1 MSPAART
8 RLRHSAPTVVILAA
22 AAVTA
27 AAGRPQAGG
36 LIVLGV
42 VVGLALGID
51 IDLPWGGKVPLG
63 YTLLVASIVVV
74 EPIEAVLVLTSAA
87 LAIAADA
94 GRRSILLTIA
104 VGGVAATLTRIALVR
119 AGPFGGADL
128 DVLSRTALIGGAF
141 LGADLLLGRRHLQR
155 VWPLYVTLL
164 SAAALVAIASTKSP
178 ALGVVA
184 LVPLFVTKFSFG
196 RFASA
201 RNTYAQT
208 TQALSLLPEVAGLS
222 PLGHGERT
230 ALYARA
236 VAERSGLDLTSI
248 DRVATAARLHH
259 LGYISLHEQE
269 ERDGPPDVA
278 ELRRV
283 SGELLR
289 GTGFLSAIAEVV
301 EDSQESDGVD
311 PGMEAAIVQVC
322 SAFDDASQ
330 SEPGTDPYAA
340 VLARYPTGNRAAAAR
355 ALSTLQERRP
365 GLLAEGREASA
376 VLAGAVSGG
385 SDESEKAGQTTQRGH

>member
-1 MSPAART
+1 MSPAAEAQIR
-8 RLRHSAPTVVILAA
+8 RSVPVAVLLVAA
-22 AAVTA
+22 AIA
-27 AAGRPQAGG
+27 AASGQPQAGG

-51 IDLPWGGKVPLG
+51 IDLPWGGQVPLG
-63 YTLLVASIVVV
+63 YTLLVAAIVLV
-74 EPIEAVLVLTSAA
+74 EPLEAVLVLTSAA
-87 LAIAADA
+87 IGIVFDA
-94 GRRSILLTIA
+94 GRRSILVTIA
-104 VGGVAATLTRIALVR
+104 VGGAVAVLTRIALVR
-119 AGPFGGADL
+119 VGPFGGADL
-128 DVLSRTALIGGAF
+128 DVLVRTALIGGAF

-164 SAAALVAIASTKSP
+164 SAAALLAIAATKSP
-178 ALGVVA
+178 ALGAVA
-184 LVPLFVTKFSFG
+184 LVPLFVTKYSFG

-201 RNTYAQT
+201 RATYAQT

-236 VAERSGLDLTSI
+236 VAERSGLDLTSVE
-248 DRVATAARLHH
+248 RVATAARLHH
-259 LGYISLHEQE
+259 IGYISLHEPE

-289 GTGFLSAIAEVV
+289 NTGFLSGIAEVV
-301 EDSQESDGVD
+301 EDSQEADGVD
-311 PGMEAAIVQVC
+311 PGLEAAIVQVC

-330 SEPGTDPYAA
+330 SDSGADPYA
-340 VLARYPTGNRAAAAR
+340 VVVERYPTGNRAAAAR
-355 ALSTLQERRP
+355 VLSILRDRRP

-376 VLAGAVSGG
+376 VLAGVVSGV
-385 SDESEKAGQTTQRGH
+385 SDEGDQKG